1 MMRFVTV
8 CRKTVKT
15 ASSVLDASA
24 SAVVIVSAIAFALLI
39 FVAVLSRYVFH
50 FSLIFS
56 VEISKLLFVWSA
68 FLAATAGFKRKSH
81 IRFEF
86 LNRLL
91 GARGLVVTDI
101 LLYASS
107 LVFFQVLLGYSIR
120 FTRIIWRTYLP
131 VLGLSQGWLYVS
143 VIVSSIIFMVHAL
156 DLLID
161 SLVSVPAVFKRVSS

>member
-1 MMRFVTV
+1 MKKIGLFL
-8 CRKTVKT
+8 RKVVKM
-15 ASSVLDASA
+15 ASSILDISA
-24 SAVVIVSAIAFALLI
+24 SAVIVVSAIAFALLI

-68 FLAATAGFKRKSH
+68 FLAATVGFKRKSH

-86 LNRLL
+86 LNSLI
-91 GARGLVVTDI
+91 GPRGLIVTDI

-107 LVFFQVLLGYSIR
+107 LVFFRSILGYSIR
-120 FTRIIWRTYLP
+120 FTKIIWGTSLP

-161 SLVSVPAVFKRVSS
+161 TLASAPEAFRKVPS